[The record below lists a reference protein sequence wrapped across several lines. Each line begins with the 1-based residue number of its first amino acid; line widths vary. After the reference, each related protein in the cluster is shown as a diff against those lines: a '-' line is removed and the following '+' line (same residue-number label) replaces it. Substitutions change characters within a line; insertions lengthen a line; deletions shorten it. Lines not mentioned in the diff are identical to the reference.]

1 MAAQNRQGILHH
13 HSEANGMK
21 AKLTTSLVAM
31 AGAMIL
37 AAPVTAAVTDINDV
51 MTVERHFNDFP
62 GSLLFPTYNYPAV
75 VEWAE
80 VFPAGG
86 QGGFANQ
93 HQAWLSSDGG
103 TSRYSFQQA
112 EKFTITTDV
121 TINAAG
127 VNMEGGF
134 RYDTAN
140 TANNIGEG
148 LFIVKSN
155 QEVAAFGANLPFFSF
170 GGAGSGAYTLGDTV
184 TLGLT
189 YDPIASTIEY
199 LYDDDAGGPNPV
211 ISSGAIPFAVDNP
224 NFLNGSNIGV
234 YSQPNP
240 FTDGGSG
247 TATYENF
254 SVVPE
259 PASLALLAIGALAAI
274 RRRR

>member
-1 MAAQNRQGILHH
+1 
-13 HSEANGMK
+13 MK
-21 AKLTTSLVAM
+21 ARTATVFMVL
-31 AGAMIL
+31 AGVMIL
-37 AAPVTAAVTDINDV
+37 AAPVTAAVTDVNDV
-51 MTVERHFNDFP
+51 LIVERNFNDFP
-62 GSLLFPTYNYPAV
+62 GSTLFTTSNYPTK
-75 VEWAE
+75 VEFAE

-103 TSRYSFQQA
+103 TSRHSFQQA
-112 EKFTITTDV
+112 EKFTFTTDV

-127 VNMEGGF
+127 VNMEGGL
-134 RYDTAN
+134 RYDTGN
-140 TANNIGEG
+140 TSNPIGEG

-155 QEVAAFGANLPFFSF
+155 DEVAAFGANLPFFSF

-184 TLGLT
+184 TLGLV

-199 LYDDDAGGPNPV
+199 LYDNDAGGPNLMM
-211 ISSGAIPFAVDNP
+211 SSGAIPFAVDNP
-224 NFLNGSNIGV
+224 NFLDGSNIGV

-247 TATYENF
+247 TATFENF

-259 PASLALLAIGALAAI
+259 PASLALLAMGALAAI